1 MNFRNVKF
9 TLEKPGV
16 AVGDY
21 DDMPQNDVEE
31 ITKER
36 DGYFHL
42 FGNVPFYDATTNSFH
57 DRIMAI
63 VEEKTTGKIYNIY
76 PEKLTFKD

>member
-1 MNFRNVKF
+1 MNLRNVKF
-9 TLEKPGV
+9 TLEEPGA

-21 DDMPQNDVEE
+21 DDMPQNDVVE

-42 FGNVPFYDATTNSFH
+42 FGNVPFYDATTGNYH

-63 VEEKTTGKIYNIY
+63 VEDKTNGKVYNIY